1 MPVLETA
8 GAKQEMTERNTRFKK
23 GKSGNPKGKA
33 PGTRNK
39 VPARIEQ
46 LLAEQGDAVV
56 KAVLA
61 KAQKGDMQAARLVL
75 DRICPPRKG
84 HPVNIDLPP
93 IECADDVMSAIQKVL
108 LSASRGEI
116 SLEEAGGL
124 ARLIETARR
133 GIELVDF
140 AKQIEELEE
149 YRNAR

>member
-1 MPVLETA
+1 
-8 GAKQEMTERNTRFKK
+8 MTKRDTRFKP

-46 LLAEQGDAVV
+46 LLANEGEAVV
-56 KAVLA
+56 GAVLTKA
-61 KAQKGDMQAARLVL
+61 KEGDMQAARLVL

-84 HPVNIDLPP
+84 HPVNIDLPT
-93 IECADDVMSAIQKVL
+93 IECADDVMSAIQTVL
-108 LSASRGEI
+108 TTVARGDM
-116 SLEEAGGL
+116 SLEEARLL
-124 ARLIETARR
+124 AGIIETARR

-149 YRNAR
+149 YRRAR